1 MQLVS
6 VEKKVFKDGLQNLW
20 RGQEIRHGGLMAKKN
35 IEFTPLL
42 GEGPQS
48 LSRAEQRTL
57 RAINPIPFHSA
68 VLYQPV
74 EGGVCSLLSSSQTQS
89 CLEESDESNLGSMP
103 EAGKVSP
110 GFDHGMQ
117 DSQRGK
123 VQKQPEIFNSWWP
136 ESTTNLLQPKN
147 IWC

>member
-20 RGQEIRHGGLMAKKN
+20 RDQEIRHGGLTAKKN

-57 RAINPIPFHSA
+57 RAINPIPLHSA
-68 VLYQPV
+68 VHTNLWKEVCPV
-74 EGGVCSLLSSSQTQS
+74 SFPLPKLSLLWRSLMSLTQAPCLRLGKSVLFLTMGCKIHKEGKSKNSLRFLIAGGQRAQQTYY
-89 CLEESDESNLGSMP
+89 
-103 EAGKVSP
+103 K
-110 GFDHGMQ
+110 
-117 DSQRGK
+117 
-123 VQKQPEIFNSWWP
+123 
-136 ESTTNLLQPKN
+136 PKN